1 MWSANLLAALCG
13 GLAMMV
19 ADAAAAPPPT
29 IEIAAPGDG
38 AAVTL
43 GGDAQRSVELEVR
56 VGNFTLK
63 PQGQCAGAADCGHV
77 HLKID
82 PAGDS
87 CNAPGSKG
95 NSTNAATGTNRIRAN
110 FGFCPTPEGRH
121 IIGVG
126 LAHDDHSPVLVEGK
140 PVTAFIVVTA
150 Q

>member
-1 MWSANLLAALCG
+1 MRSANILAALCG

-19 ADAAAAPPPT
+19 ADAAAVPPAT

-77 HLKID
+77 RLKID

-87 CNAPGSKG
+87 CNAPAARATAPMRRPGRTASELISASAQRPK
-95 NSTNAATGTNRIRAN
+95 AATSSASGSRMTIIRRCSSRA
-110 FGFCPTPEGRH
+110 
-121 IIGVG
+121 
-126 LAHDDHSPVLVEGK
+126 S
-140 PVTAFIVVTA
+140 